1 MRLIDADALKEKLD
15 EIRKE
20 EIALY
25 GVGNSIF
32 CCTLSTALTEI
43 NDAPTI
49 EPKHIEYTESEMK
62 ILGLMFRIIDE
73 IIKMQNGYMDIDY
86 VSFDSGD
93 LYNLA
98 NKLGVEDY

>member
-1 MRLIDADALKEKLD
+1 MRAIDGDELYKKLD

-20 EIALY
+20 EVALY

-49 EPKHIEYTESEMK
+49 EPERKKGKWIRSSVKESMLWEC
-62 ILGLMFRIIDE
+62 D
-73 IIKMQNGYMDIDY
+73 QCGYDCGAH
-86 VSFDSGD
+86 SFNFCPNCGADMRGD
-93 LYNLA
+93 
-98 NKLGVEDY
+98 DHD